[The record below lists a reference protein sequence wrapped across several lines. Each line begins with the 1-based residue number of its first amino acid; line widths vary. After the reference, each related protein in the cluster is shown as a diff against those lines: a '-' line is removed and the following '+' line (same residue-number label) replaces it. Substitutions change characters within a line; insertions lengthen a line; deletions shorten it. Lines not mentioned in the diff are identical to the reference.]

1 MFWFWLGAI
10 IGLIIGALGIVIL
23 EVIVFLLLVI
33 KK

>member
-1 MFWFWLGAI
+1 MFWLGAI

>member
-1 MFWFWLGAI
+1 MFWLGAI
-10 IGLIIGALGIVIL
+10 IGLILGALGIVIL

>member
-1 MFWFWLGAI
+1 MFWLGVI
-10 IGLIIGALGIVIL
+10 IGLIIGVLGIVIL

>member
-1 MFWFWLGAI
+1 MFWLGAI

-23 EVIVFLLLVI
+23 EVVVFLLLVI